1 MKMQKLA
8 DMLSSHDINEIFEHV
23 HTGIALLER
32 DGTPLSWNTAF
43 EFVKKS
49 FNLEIKLETL
59 LPPEERDS
67 GLAKISNGIMHHWV
81 GEFQIAGEEGVT
93 LCSCMALPISNGR
106 VLLIIES
113 IESEFA
119 VQKVII
125 KLSRQVKLFRIESE
139 FTKKLAQ
146 NKQIEMEA
154 VMAQASEVAHVD
166 PLTFLPN
173 RRTIVRELQDEVLR
187 AERYPSQLS
196 ISIVDVDHFKNIND
210 TYGHPI
216 GDEVLRQVAYQLRD
230 QVRHPDMVG
239 RYGGEEFLIILPN
252 SDKRA
257 AAEQADRLCRQMRE
271 TVITVKG
278 HKIKVTLSIGTAQLK
293 TGKDTWDSLLNRADN
308 AMYEAKNRG
317 RDSWAIAD

>member
-1 MKMQKLA
+1 MKMQNLS
-8 DMLSSHDINEIFEHV
+8 DMLSSNDIGKVFEHI

-32 DGTPLSWNTAF
+32 DGALLSWNPAF
-43 EFVKKS
+43 EFVKKL
-49 FNLEIKLETL
+49 FNLEIKLEKL
-59 LPPEERDS
+59 LPSEGRDTA
-67 GLAKISNGIMHHWV
+67 LAKIAQGVMHHWV
-81 GEFQIAGEEGVT
+81 GEFQMEGEEST
-93 LCSCMALPISNGR
+93 ILCSCMAIPISDGR
-106 VLLIIES
+106 MILIVES
-113 IESEFA
+113 IDSEFA
-119 VQKVII
+119 VQEVIV

-187 AERYPSQLS
+187 AERYKSLLS
-196 ISIVDVDHFKNIND
+196 ISIVDVDHFKIIND

-230 QVRHPDMVG
+230 HIRHPDMVG
-239 RYGGEEFLIILPN
+239 RYGGEEFIIILPN
-252 SDKRA
+252 SDQQA
-257 AAEQADRLCRQMRE
+257 AAEQADRLCRQVRE
-271 TVITVKG
+271 AVLTVKG
-278 HKIKVTLSIGTAQLK
+278 NEIKVTLSIGTAQLRP
-293 TGKDTWDSLLNRADN
+293 GVDTWDSLLNRADN

-317 RDSWAIAD
+317 RDTWAVSD